1 MSMDLDGVAARA
13 GLDRETVIRRYEAV
27 LLEVAGLAWGPRRQ
41 LEAHYN
47 EESGVVDVFQVFR
60 VVEVVEE
67 RVREVPLARWAE
79 EGFAAGDELIV
90 QVFYRDED
98 AESARVHC
106 AEHPGLPPF
115 EVLAA
120 GLPAPEGPPWLRELW
135 PVRRL
140 VWRWDH
146 RVELPSF
153 ADALDRFDRWL
164 RQAAPAEV
172 VDALTAG
179 PAESLEALR
188 GRPAAQELMA
198 FYARFGGACRRV
210 DEDGVEGPYLSI
222 LGAPLVPPEQGQE
235 WAEIQRSY
243 ERWEPTWQPFLAW
256 IEASYAVDLEDAGG
270 RVIGWRRGDGLT
282 LEAPSFGAWLGLLVV
297 GAEAGVLEW
306 DGDGVSVNIDH
317 HGAFGELRAHLL
329 PGAPRSL
336 P

>member
-120 GLPAPEGPPWLRELW
+120 GLP
-135 PVRRL
+135 
-140 VWRWDH
+140 
-146 RVELPSF
+146 
-153 ADALDRFDRWL
+153 
-164 RQAAPAEV
+164 
-172 VDALTAG
+172 
-179 PAESLEALR
+179 
-188 GRPAAQELMA
+188 
-198 FYARFGGACRRV
+198 
-210 DEDGVEGPYLSI
+210 
-222 LGAPLVPPEQGQE
+222 
-235 WAEIQRSY
+235 
-243 ERWEPTWQPFLAW
+243 
-256 IEASYAVDLEDAGG
+256 
-270 RVIGWRRGDGLT
+270 
-282 LEAPSFGAWLGLLVV
+282 
-297 GAEAGVLEW
+297 
-306 DGDGVSVNIDH
+306 
-317 HGAFGELRAHLL
+317 
-329 PGAPRSL
+329 
-336 P
+336 